1 MNTAWQKFLEGRGAH
16 FGENSQSNEPQHF
29 GDLDF
34 GDLQSELKHAQNDT
48 ILAPL
53 SHLGVIRCTGEDSAA
68 FLHNLMTN
76 DIKGIT
82 PQSAILC
89 GFCTAKGRLLADF
102 VVWRDGP
109 ESADYL
115 LQLSADI
122 QPALQKKLSMY
133 VLRSKAKLSDAS
145 DEIVLLGL
153 SGPAAEIAIKTLTG
167 DVPTTPYSVTQF
179 EHGQVIRLDAQG
191 RRFQLAV
198 QASAAEAIWMR
209 LSEHAQPVGTAAWRW
224 LDIINGK
231 PLITAAT
238 QEAFVP
244 QMVNLDLIGGVSF
257 TKGCYP
263 GQEIVART
271 KYLGKVKR
279 RTLLAHVAGGQP
291 TAGNDV
297 YSSALPDQS
306 SGKVVN
312 AAAAPDGGFDVLI
325 ELITANA
332 QGSEVRLGAVDGPVV
347 AFRALPYS
355 LE

>member
-1 MNTAWQKFLEGRGAH
+1 MNTAWQQFLESRGAQLDVANDIN
-16 FGENSQSNEPQHF
+16 FGNPS
-29 GDLDF
+29 
-34 GDLQSELKHAQNDT
+34 SELKLAQTNT
-48 ILAPL
+48 IVAPL

-133 VLRSKAKLSDAS
+133 VLRSKAKLTDAS
-145 DEIVLLGL
+145 EELVLLGV
-153 SGPAAEIAIKTLTG
+153 SGPKAEAAIMAIAG
-167 DVPTTPYSVTQF
+167 QVPSTPFSVINF
-179 EHGQVIRLDAQG
+179 EHGQVIRLDAQ
-191 RRFQLAV
+191 RFEIIIQTSQ

-231 PLITAAT
+231 PLITAVT

-279 RTLLAHVAGGQP
+279 RTLLAHVASGQP
-291 TAGNDV
+291 APGNDV

-312 AAAAPDGGFDVLI
+312 AAAAPSGGFDVLI

-332 QGSEVRLGAVDGPVV
+332 EGSEVRLGAMDGPVV
-347 AFRALPYS
+347 AFRPLPYS